1 MGLQRTRS
9 VRGQGSPGKISY
21 PARAKSSG
29 ATLGGKRI
37 ANAEGA
43 SVRCAPGLECTIAE
57 ACPSHE
63 ASEWHF
69 HLPIRDSI
77 NPAKLAEAFARHA
90 HPEHRAYA
98 PRLATLRAQDL
109 RGYLQGFMDRLAFN
123 GNAWGVIDWK
133 TNKLGADAE
142 AYVPQSMLVCAMDSH
157 YLLQAHLYLVAL
169 RRYLRAAAPAL
180 PSWPAPGLSSC
191 ALSRP
196 DPPRES
202 SIFNL
207 VKNCSTPSTGSSS
220 KVNKY
225 DRNRFSFAGYRV
237 VQEPM
242 GIARRGNSNPGKIS

>member
-1 MGLQRTRS
+1 MLKALRF
-9 VRGQGSPGKISY
+9 
-21 PARAKSSG
+21 AA
-29 ATLGGKRI
+29 L
-37 ANAEGA
+37 
-43 SVRCAPGLECTIAE
+43 PGLECTIAE

-169 RRYLRAAAPAL
+169 RRYLRAAAPAAAKL
-180 PSWPAPGLSSC
+180 AGAWLVFLRAVEAGSASGILHIQPGEELLD
-191 ALSRP
+191 AL
-196 DPPRES
+196 
-202 SIFNL
+202 
-207 VKNCSTPSTGSSS
+207 
-220 KVNKY
+220 
-225 DRNRFSFAGYRV
+225 DRLFFQSEQV
-237 VQEPM
+237 
-242 GIARRGNSNPGKIS
+242 